1 MKGDGESGCVPAQ
14 VGATMGNPGDII
26 PAMSLLED
34 DDRDLVYPK
43 GWADRSM
50 AVLTTPSVCC
60 PAADSKRKA
69 ATKSK
74 AKKPSYNT
82 FAGIERWIWDIGS
95 GVDICGQEHVPADGS
110 GLVRPETAIVFHT
123 ANGAVDAGPMYPG
136 KLLPL
141 AEAIAP
147 YVLESTPPLLSVGKR
162 CMKKGYGFFWLP
174 WKVPFLTT
182 PSGEIFTL
190 EVIDHVP

>member
-14 VGATMGNPGDII
+14 VGATVGNPGDVT
-26 PAMSLLED
+26 PAMPLLED

-60 PAADSKRKA
+60 PAAESKRKV

-82 FAGIERWIWDIGS
+82 FAGIERWIWDTGS
-95 GVDICGQEHVPADGS
+95 GVDICGQEYAPLDETS
-110 GLVRPETAIVFHT
+110 LVWPKSE
-123 ANGAVDAGPMYPG
+123 M
-136 KLLPL
+136 
-141 AEAIAP
+141 
-147 YVLESTPPLLSVGKR
+147 
-162 CMKKGYGFFWLP
+162 
-174 WKVPFLTT
+174 
-182 PSGEIFTL
+182 IFTRPTGRS
-190 EVIDHVP
+190 VPRYVMAT